1 MIAVVVWM
9 ASVSF
14 MYMTGRGIV
23 EMKVE
28 KCD

>member
-1 MIAVVVWM
+1 MIAMVVWT

-14 MYMTGRGIV
+14 MYMTGGGIV
-23 EMKVE
+23 EIRVE